1 MTKFGLI
8 SFSFQRNTIYIAI
21 IREKLISNSAI
32 FAHSNTRRKKKQ
44 NKKDMRDNVGVLTL
58 ALKIQGMKVKLQMT
72 LEKSLRANVFIER
85 QR

>member
-1 MTKFGLI
+1 
-8 SFSFQRNTIYIAI
+8 
-21 IREKLISNSAI
+21 
-32 FAHSNTRRKKKQ
+32 
-44 NKKDMRDNVGVLTL
+44 MRDNVGVLTL